1 VPDHAAAPDRPISA
15 VFVIEI
21 TPITAP
27 MLAGW
32 LEKGHHIAAVVVPGP
47 RPGKQASFGTWRRR
61 RKRKLV
67 LKRHLVPAE
76 VPLIEFG
83 RPYDWAALC
92 ERLAGV
98 HAEVLITFG
107 FLTLIPETLLK
118 LFAKGGL
125 NLHPALLPNY
135 KGPHPIAR
143 LVVDQQY
150 EAHGGVSLHKVTSG
164 FDEGDILAQV
174 AFSPGDWQSTATL
187 SRALASGMK
196 LLVAEAAPDHC
207 VGVLEGMR
215 QPEGN
220 FTWAKLGRTPVV
232 VGSQWSSAH
241 IARIWR
247 VVGRAVALHVPI
259 NGKLARLA
267 HPIRRLGPATGEPPA
282 RRWGTIEFDC
292 ADGRI
297 AHLAYNGFARQLT
310 RWQRA
315 FGRLRLR
322 QKSFEVRRFG
332 ERAEGPR

>member
-1 VPDHAAAPDRPISA
+1 
-15 VFVIEI
+15 
-21 TPITAP
+21 

-32 LEKGHHIAAVVVPGP
+32 LEKGHHIAALVVPGP
-47 RPGKQASFGTWRRR
+47 RPGKQSSFSTWRRR

-67 LKRHLVPAE
+67 LKRHLIPTE
-76 VPLIEFG
+76 VPLIEFS
-83 RPYDWAALC
+83 RPYDWAALGQ
-92 ERLAGV
+92 RLAGF
-98 HAEVLITFG
+98 HADVLITFG

-143 LVVDQQY
+143 LVVDEQY
-150 EAHGGVSLHKVTSG
+150 EAHGGVSLHKMTSG
-164 FDEGDILAQV
+164 FDEGDILAQI
-174 AFSPGDWQSTATL
+174 AFSPGDWHSTATL

-207 VGVLEGMR
+207 AGRLEGVR

-220 FTWAKLGRTPVV
+220 FTWAQLGRKPVV

-247 VVGRAVALHVPI
+247 VVGRGVALHVPI

-267 HPIRRLGPATGEPPA
+267 YPIRRL
-282 RRWGTIEFDC
+282 
-292 ADGRI
+292 
-297 AHLAYNGFARQLT
+297 
-310 RWQRA
+310 
-315 FGRLRLR
+315 
-322 QKSFEVRRFG
+322 
-332 ERAEGPR
+332 